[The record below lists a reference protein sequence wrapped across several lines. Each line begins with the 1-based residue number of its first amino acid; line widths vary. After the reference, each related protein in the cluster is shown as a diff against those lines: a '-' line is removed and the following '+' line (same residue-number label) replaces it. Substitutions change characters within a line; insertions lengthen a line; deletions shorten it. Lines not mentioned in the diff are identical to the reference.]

1 MNKRMQFTP
10 GTTPLLTA
18 MNNIRNVNNG
28 GLDLQPDYQ
37 RGFIWSSEFKNKLIY
52 SVIKKYPIGS
62 ISIRELNSKNSKGAL
77 QEVVDGQQRL
87 TTLYNFI
94 YNEYRISGEMA
105 KAIASDICDYL
116 KDSDDDKKLIVLR
129 KKLNNKGGFTLK
141 YNDLPEIIKDNIQAY
156 PLATVNISYASEEEI
171 AEYFRFLQNQEV
183 LRAGEI
189 INSIPDTH
197 LQKYLDKVQDI
208 DKLMDILGYSN
219 NRKEFDKLFYSII
232 GLYDKQINF
241 GTTNK
246 CIKEYVFNKK
256 TDLEGNALT
265 QTLKMINNL
274 NKVLSVDCKF
284 KANKRF
290 IKMLLLL
297 AGFEAIDF
305 NDNLDI
311 KLKKLDKI
319 NNMLSSFNSAE
330 RDVVN
335 KTFVGFSDKEIEE
348 YRLIALF
355 NKCAQTYRITEERIF
370 SLADKI
376 INEKKISVE

>member
-18 MNNIRNVNNG
+18 MNNIKNANNG

-37 RGFIWSSEFKNKLIY
+37 RGFIWSPEFKNKLIY

-87 TTLYNFI
+87 TTIYNFI

-105 KAIASDICDYL
+105 KAIAIDICDYL
-116 KDSDDDKKLIVLR
+116 KDNNDDKKLIALR

-156 PLATVNISYASEEEI
+156 PLATVNISYSSEEEI
-171 AEYFRFLQNQEV
+171 SEYFRFLQNQEV

-189 INSIPDTH
+189 INSIPETH
-197 LQKYLDKVQDI
+197 LQKYLDKVQNI

-256 TDLEGNALT
+256 TDLEGDALT

-274 NKVLSVDCKF
+274 NKVLDVECKF

-330 RDVVN
+330 RDIVN

-355 NKCAQTYRITEERIF
+355 NKGAQTYRITQERIF

-376 INEKKISVE
+376 HNEKKIPI

>member
-18 MNNIRNVNNG
+18 MNNIKNANNG

-37 RGFIWSSEFKNKLIY
+37 RGFIWGPEFKNKLIY

-87 TTLYNFI
+87 TTIYNFI

-105 KAIASDICDYL
+105 KAIALDICDYL
-116 KDSDDDKKLIVLR
+116 KDNNDDKKLIALR

-156 PLATVNISYASEEEI
+156 PLATVNISYSSEEEI
-171 AEYFRFLQNQEV
+171 SEYFRFLQNQEV

-189 INSIPDTH
+189 INSIPETH
-197 LQKYLDKVQDI
+197 LQKYLDKVQNI

-256 TDLEGNALT
+256 TDLEGDALT

-274 NKVLSVDCKF
+274 NKVLDVECKF

-330 RDVVN
+330 RDIVN

-355 NKCAQTYRITEERIF
+355 NKGAQTYRITQERIF

-376 INEKKISVE
+376 HNEKKISI

>member
-18 MNNIRNVNNG
+18 MNNIKNANNG

-37 RGFIWSSEFKNKLIY
+37 RGFIWSPEFKNKLIY

-87 TTLYNFI
+87 TTIYNFI

-105 KAIASDICDYL
+105 KAIALDICDYL
-116 KDSDDDKKLIVLR
+116 KDNNDDKKLIALR

-156 PLATVNISYASEEEI
+156 PLATVNISYSSEEEI
-171 AEYFRFLQNQEV
+171 SEYFRFLQNQEV

-189 INSIPDTH
+189 INSIPETH
-197 LQKYLDKVQDI
+197 LQKYLDKVQNI

-256 TDLEGNALT
+256 TDLEGDALT

-274 NKVLSVDCKF
+274 NKVLDVECKF

-297 AGFEAIDF
+297 AGFEAINF

-330 RDVVN
+330 RDIVN

-355 NKCAQTYRITEERIF
+355 NKGAQTYRITQERIF

-376 INEKKISVE
+376 HNEKKISI

>member
-18 MNNIRNVNNG
+18 MNSIRNICNG
-28 GLDLQPDYQ
+28 GLDLQPNYQ
-37 RGFIWSSEFKNKLIY
+37 RGFIWSPEFKNKLIY

-62 ISIRELNSKNSKGAL
+62 ISIRELNSQNDKGAL

-94 YNEYRISGEMA
+94 NDEYRISGEITKM
-105 KAIASDICDYL
+105 IALDICNYL
-116 KDSDDDKKLIVLR
+116 EGSCVDKKLTALR
-129 KKLNNKGGFTLK
+129 KKMHNKGGFTLK
-141 YNDLPEIIKDNIQAY
+141 YSDLPEVIKNNIQAY
-156 PLATVNISYASEEEI
+156 PLATVSISNSSEEEI

-189 INSIPDTH
+189 INSIPETC
-197 LQKYLDKVQDI
+197 LQKYLDKIQDL
-208 DKLMDILGYSN
+208 DKLMNILGYSN

-232 GLYDKQINF
+232 GLYDRQINF

-256 TDLEGNALT
+256 TDLEGQALT

-274 NKVLSVDCKF
+274 NKILNSECRF

-290 IKMLLLL
+290 IKM
-297 AGFEAIDF
+297 
-305 NDNLDI
+305 
-311 KLKKLDKI
+311 
-319 NNMLSSFNSAE
+319 
-330 RDVVN
+330 
-335 KTFVGFSDKEIEE
+335 
-348 YRLIALF
+348 
-355 NKCAQTYRITEERIF
+355 
-370 SLADKI
+370 
-376 INEKKISVE
+376 ISKWRRSYDD

>member
-18 MNNIRNVNNG
+18 MNNIKNVNNG

-37 RGFIWSSEFKNKLIY
+37 RGFIWSPEFKNKLIY

-87 TTLYNFI
+87 TTIYDFI

-105 KAIASDICDYL
+105 KAIALDICDYL
-116 KDSDDDKKLIVLR
+116 NDNNDDKKLIALR
-129 KKLNNKGGFTLK
+129 KKINNKGGFTLK

-156 PLATVNISYASEEEI
+156 PLATVNISYSSEEEI
-171 AEYFRFLQNQEV
+171 SEYFRFLQNQEV

-189 INSIPDTH
+189 INSIPETH
-197 LQKYLDKVQDI
+197 LQKYLEQVQNI

-256 TDLEGNALT
+256 TDLEGDALT

-274 NKVLSVDCKF
+274 NKVLEVECKF

-330 RDVVN
+330 RDIVN

-355 NKCAQTYRITEERIF
+355 NKGAQTYRITRERIF

-376 INEKKISVE
+376 HNEKKISI

>member
-18 MNNIRNVNNG
+18 MNNIKNVGNG

-94 YNEYRISGEMA
+94 YNEYRISGEMT
-105 KAIASDICDYL
+105 KAIAIDICDYL
-116 KDSDDDKKLIVLR
+116 KDNKDDKKLIALR

-156 PLATVNISYASEEEI
+156 PLATVNISYSSEEEI

-189 INSIPDTH
+189 INSIPETH

-256 TDLEGNALT
+256 TDLEGDALT

-274 NKVLSVDCKF
+274 NKVLDVECKF

-305 NDNLDI
+305 NDNLDVQ
-311 KLKKLDKI
+311 LKKLDKI

-330 RDVVN
+330 RDIVN

-355 NKCAQTYRITEERIF
+355 NKGAQTYRITQERIF

-376 INEKKISVE
+376 HNEKKILI

>member
-18 MNNIRNVNNG
+18 MNNIKNANNG

-37 RGFIWSSEFKNKLIY
+37 RGFIWSPEFKNKLIY

-87 TTLYNFI
+87 TTIYNFI

-105 KAIASDICDYL
+105 KAIALDICDYL
-116 KDSDDDKKLIVLR
+116 KDNNDDKKLIALR

-156 PLATVNISYASEEEI
+156 PLATINISYSSEEEI
-171 AEYFRFLQNQEV
+171 SEYFRFLQNQEV

-189 INSIPDTH
+189 INSIPETH
-197 LQKYLDKVQDI
+197 LQKYLDKVQNI

-256 TDLEGNALT
+256 TDLEGDALT

-274 NKVLSVDCKF
+274 NKVLNVECKF

-330 RDVVN
+330 RDIVN

-355 NKCAQTYRITEERIF
+355 NKGAQTYRITQERIF

-376 INEKKISVE
+376 HNEKKISI

>member
-18 MNNIRNVNNG
+18 MNNIKNANNG

-37 RGFIWSSEFKNKLIY
+37 RGFIWRPEFKNKLIY

-87 TTLYNFI
+87 TTIYNFI

-105 KAIASDICDYL
+105 KAIALDICDYL
-116 KDSDDDKKLIVLR
+116 KDNNDDKKLIALR

-141 YNDLPEIIKDNIQAY
+141 YNDLPEIIKNNIQAY
-156 PLATVNISYASEEEI
+156 PLATVNISYSSEEEI
-171 AEYFRFLQNQEV
+171 SEYFRFLQNQEV

-189 INSIPDTH
+189 INSIPETH
-197 LQKYLDKVQDI
+197 LQKYLDKVQNI

-256 TDLEGNALT
+256 TDLEGDALT

-274 NKVLSVDCKF
+274 NKVLDLECKF

-330 RDVVN
+330 RDIVN

-355 NKCAQTYRITEERIF
+355 NKGAQTYRITQERIF

-376 INEKKISVE
+376 HNEKKISI

>member
-18 MNNIRNVNNG
+18 MNNIKNANNG
-28 GLDLQPDYQ
+28 GLDLQPGYQ
-37 RGFIWSSEFKNKLIY
+37 RGFIWSPEFKNKLIY

-87 TTLYNFI
+87 TTIYNFI

-105 KAIASDICDYL
+105 KAIALDICDYL
-116 KDSDDDKKLIVLR
+116 KDNNDDKKLIALR

-156 PLATVNISYASEEEI
+156 PLATVNISYSSEEEI
-171 AEYFRFLQNQEV
+171 SEYFRFLQNQEV

-189 INSIPDTH
+189 INSIPETH
-197 LQKYLDKVQDI
+197 LQKYLDKVQNI

-256 TDLEGNALT
+256 TDLEGDALT

-274 NKVLSVDCKF
+274 NKVLDIECKF

-330 RDVVN
+330 RDIVN

-355 NKCAQTYRITEERIF
+355 NKGAQTYRITQERIF

-376 INEKKISVE
+376 HNEKKISI

>member
-18 MNNIRNVNNG
+18 MNNIKNVGNG

-62 ISIRELNSKNSKGAL
+62 VSIRELNSKNSKGAL

-94 YNEYRISGEMA
+94 YNEYRISGEMT
-105 KAIASDICDYL
+105 KAIAIDICDYL
-116 KDSDDDKKLIVLR
+116 KDNKDDKKLIALR

-156 PLATVNISYASEEEI
+156 PLATVNISYSSEEEI

-189 INSIPDTH
+189 INSIPETH

-256 TDLEGNALT
+256 TDLEGDALT

-274 NKVLSVDCKF
+274 NKVLDVECKF

-305 NDNLDI
+305 NDNLGVQ
-311 KLKKLDKI
+311 LKKLDKI

-330 RDVVN
+330 RDIVN

-355 NKCAQTYRITEERIF
+355 NKGAQTYRITQERIF

-376 INEKKISVE
+376 HNEKKILI

>member
-18 MNNIRNVNNG
+18 MNNIKNVNNG

-37 RGFIWSSEFKNKLIY
+37 RGFIWSPEFKNKLIY

-87 TTLYNFI
+87 TTIYNFI

-105 KAIASDICDYL
+105 KAIALDICDYL
-116 KDSDDDKKLIVLR
+116 KDNNDDKKLIALR

-141 YNDLPEIIKDNIQAY
+141 YKDLPEIIKDNIQAY
-156 PLATVNISYASEEEI
+156 PLATVNISYSSEEEI
-171 AEYFRFLQNQEV
+171 SEYFRFLQNQEV

-189 INSIPDTH
+189 INSIPETH
-197 LQKYLDKVQDI
+197 LQKYLDKVQNI

-256 TDLEGNALT
+256 TDLEGDALT

-274 NKVLSVDCKF
+274 NKVLDIECKF

-330 RDVVN
+330 RDIVN

-355 NKCAQTYRITEERIF
+355 NKGAQTYRIAQERIF

-376 INEKKISVE
+376 HNEKKISI

>member
-87 TTLYNFI
+87 TTLFNFI

-105 KAIASDICDYL
+105 KAIALDICDYL
-116 KDSDDDKKLIVLR
+116 KDNNDDKKLITLR

-156 PLATVNISYASEEEI
+156 PLATVNISYSSEEEI

-256 TDLEGNALT
+256 TDLEGDALA

-274 NKVLSVDCKF
+274 NKVLDVDSKF

-311 KLKKLDKI
+311 KLKKLNKI
-319 NNMLSSFNSAE
+319 NDMLSSFNSAE
-330 RDVVN
+330 RDIVN

-355 NKCAQTYRITEERIF
+355 NKGAQTYRIAQERIF

-376 INEKKISVE
+376 YNEKKISI

>member
-10 GTTPLLTA
+10 GTAPLLTA
-18 MNNIRNVNNG
+18 MNSIKNVNNG
-28 GLDLQPDYQ
+28 GLDLQPNYQ
-37 RGFIWSSEFKNKLIY
+37 RGFIWGSEFKNKLIY

-94 YNEYRISGEMA
+94 NDEYRISGEIT
-105 KAIASDICDYL
+105 KTIAMDICDYL
-116 KDSDDDKKLIVLR
+116 QYSNDDKKLIALR

-141 YNDLPEIIKDNIQAY
+141 YSDLPEVIKNNIQAY
-156 PLATVNISYASEEEI
+156 PLATVNISNSSEEEI

-189 INSIPDTH
+189 INSIPETH
-197 LQKYLDKVQDI
+197 LQKYLDKVQNI

-256 TDLEGNALT
+256 TDLEGEALT

-274 NKVLSVDCKF
+274 NKVLDVECRF

-330 RDVVN
+330 RDIVN
-335 KTFVGFSDKEIEE
+335 KTFVGFNDKEIEE

-355 NKCAQTYRITEERIF
+355 NKGAQTYRITQERIF

-376 INEKKISVE
+376 HNEKKISV

>member
-87 TTLYNFI
+87 TTLFNFI

-105 KAIASDICDYL
+105 KAIALDICDYL
-116 KDSDDDKKLIVLR
+116 KDNNDDKKLITLR

-141 YNDLPEIIKDNIQAY
+141 YNDLPEIVKDNIQAY
-156 PLATVNISYASEEEI
+156 PLATVNISYSSEEEI

-256 TDLEGNALT
+256 TDLEGDALA

-274 NKVLSVDCKF
+274 NKVLDVDSKF

-311 KLKKLDKI
+311 KLKKLNKI
-319 NNMLSSFNSAE
+319 NDMLSSFNSAE
-330 RDVVN
+330 RDIVN

-355 NKCAQTYRITEERIF
+355 NKGAQTYRITEERIF

>member
-18 MNNIRNVNNG
+18 MNNIKNANNG

-37 RGFIWSSEFKNKLIY
+37 RGFIWSPEFKNKLIY

-87 TTLYNFI
+87 TTIYNFI

-105 KAIASDICDYL
+105 KAIALDICDYL
-116 KDSDDDKKLIVLR
+116 KDNNDDKKLIALR

-156 PLATVNISYASEEEI
+156 PLATVNISYSSEEEI
-171 AEYFRFLQNQEV
+171 SEYFRFLQNQEV

-189 INSIPDTH
+189 INSIPETH
-197 LQKYLDKVQDI
+197 LQKYLDKVQNI

-256 TDLEGNALT
+256 TDLEGDALT

-274 NKVLSVDCKF
+274 NKVLDIECKF

-330 RDVVN
+330 RDIVN

-355 NKCAQTYRITEERIF
+355 NKGAQTYRITQERIF

-376 INEKKISVE
+376 HNEKKISI

>member
-10 GTTPLLTA
+10 GTMPLLTA
-18 MNNIRNVNNG
+18 MNNIKNVNNG

-52 SVIKKYPIGS
+52 SVIKQYPIGS

-94 YNEYRISGEMA
+94 NDEYRISGEIA
-105 KAIASDICDYL
+105 KTIALDISDYL
-116 KDSDDDKKLIVLR
+116 ENNTDDKKLIALR
-129 KKLNNKGGFTLK
+129 KKLNNKGGFTIK
-141 YNDLPEIIKDNIQAY
+141 YNDLPDIIKNNLQAY
-156 PLATVNISYASEEEI
+156 PLAIVNISYSSEKEI
-171 AEYFRFLQNQEV
+171 SEYFRFLQNQEV

-189 INSIPDTH
+189 INSIPETY
-197 LQKYLDKVQDI
+197 LQKYLDKIQDL
-208 DKLMDILGYSN
+208 DKLMNILGYSN
-219 NRKEFDKLFYSII
+219 NRKEFDKIFYSII
-232 GLYDKQINF
+232 GLYDRQINF

-256 TDLEGNALT
+256 NNLEGQALI
-265 QTLKMINNL
+265 QTLKMIENL
-274 NKVLSVDCKF
+274 NKILNTECRF
-284 KANKRF
+284 KANKRY

-305 NDNLDI
+305 NDNIDI

-319 NNMLSSFNSAE
+319 NSMLSSFNSAE
-330 RDVVN
+330 RDIVN
-335 KTFVGFSDKEIEE
+335 KTFVGFSEKEIEE

-355 NKCAQTYRITEERIF
+355 NKGAQTYRITEERIF

>member
-18 MNNIRNVNNG
+18 MNNIKNANNG

-37 RGFIWSSEFKNKLIY
+37 RGFIWSPEFKNKLIY

-87 TTLYNFI
+87 TTIYNFI

-105 KAIASDICDYL
+105 KAIALDICDYL
-116 KDSDDDKKLIVLR
+116 KDNNDDKKLIALR

-156 PLATVNISYASEEEI
+156 PLATVNISYSSEEEI
-171 AEYFRFLQNQEV
+171 SEYFRFLQNQEV

-189 INSIPDTH
+189 INSIPETH
-197 LQKYLDKVQDI
+197 LQKYLDKVQNI

-256 TDLEGNALT
+256 TDLEGDALT

-274 NKVLSVDCKF
+274 NKVLDVECKF

-330 RDVVN
+330 RDIVN

-355 NKCAQTYRITEERIF
+355 NKGAQTYRITQERIF

-376 INEKKISVE
+376 HNEKKIPV

>member
-1 MNKRMQFTP
+1 MNKRMQFAP

-18 MNNIRNVNNG
+18 INNIRNVSNG
-28 GLDLQPDYQ
+28 GLDLQPNYQ
-37 RGFIWSSEFKNKLIY
+37 RGFVWGAEFKNKLIY

-62 ISIRELNSKNSKGAL
+62 ISIRELNSKNTKGAL

-87 TTLYNFI
+87 TTLYNFV
-94 YNEYRISGEMA
+94 NDEYRISGEIT
-105 KAIASDICDYL
+105 KTIALDICDYL
-116 KDSDDDKKLIVLR
+116 EDNNSDDKKLTALR
-129 KKLNNKGGFTLK
+129 KKLHNKGGFTLK
-141 YNDLPEIIKDNIQAY
+141 YSDLPEIIKNNIQAY
-156 PLATVNISYASEEEI
+156 PLATVNISNSSEEEI
-171 AEYFRFLQNQEV
+171 SEYFRFLQNQEM

-189 INSIPDTH
+189 INSIPETY
-197 LQKYLDKVQDI
+197 LQKYLDKIQDV
-208 DKLMDILGYSN
+208 DKLMTILSYSN

-256 TDLEGNALT
+256 TDLEGDALM

-274 NKVLSVDCKF
+274 NKVLDVECKF

-330 RDVVN
+330 RDIVN

-355 NKCAQTYRITEERIF
+355 NKGAQTYRITRERIF

-376 INEKKISVE
+376 HNEKKISI

>member
-1 MNKRMQFTP
+1 M
-10 GTTPLLTA
+10 
-18 MNNIRNVNNG
+18 
-28 GLDLQPDYQ
+28 
-37 RGFIWSSEFKNKLIY
+37 
-52 SVIKKYPIGS
+52 
-62 ISIRELNSKNSKGAL
+62 
-77 QEVVDGQQRL
+77 
-87 TTLYNFI
+87 
-94 YNEYRISGEMA
+94 
-105 KAIASDICDYL
+105 
-116 KDSDDDKKLIVLR
+116 
-129 KKLNNKGGFTLK
+129 
-141 YNDLPEIIKDNIQAY
+141 
-156 PLATVNISYASEEEI
+156 ATVNISYASEEEI

-256 TDLEGNALT
+256 TDLEGDALT

-311 KLKKLDKI
+311 KLKNWTKLI
-319 NNMLSSFNSAE
+319 ICFQ
-330 RDVVN
+330 V
-335 KTFVGFSDKEIEE
+335 
-348 YRLIALF
+348 LIAPNAMLLIKLLLVLVIKKLK
-355 NKCAQTYRITEERIF
+355 NIGLLHY
-370 SLADKI
+370 L
-376 INEKKISVE
+376 INVLKLIV

>member
-10 GTTPLLTA
+10 GTAPLLTA
-18 MNNIRNVNNG
+18 MNSIKNVNNG
-28 GLDLQPDYQ
+28 GLDLQPNYQ
-37 RGFIWSSEFKNKLIY
+37 RGFIWGPEFKNKLIY

-94 YNEYRISGEMA
+94 NDEYRISGEIT
-105 KAIASDICDYL
+105 KTIALDICDYL
-116 KDSDDDKKLIVLR
+116 ESNNDDKKLIALR

-141 YNDLPEIIKDNIQAY
+141 YSDLPEVIKNNIQAY
-156 PLATVNISYASEEEI
+156 PLATVNISNSSEEEI

-189 INSIPDTH
+189 INSIPETH
-197 LQKYLDKVQDI
+197 LQKYLDKIQDL
-208 DKLMDILGYSN
+208 DKLMSILGYSN

-232 GLYDKQINF
+232 GLYDRQINF

-256 TDLEGNALT
+256 TDLEGQALT

-274 NKVLSVDCKF
+274 NKILNTECKF

-297 AGFEAIDF
+297 SGFEAIDF
-305 NDNLDI
+305 DDNLDI
-311 KLKKLDKI
+311 KLRKLDKI

-330 RDVVN
+330 RDIVN

-355 NKCAQTYRITEERIF
+355 NKGAQTYRITEERIF

-376 INEKKISVE
+376 INEKKIAV

>member
-18 MNNIRNVNNG
+18 MNSIRNISNG
-28 GLDLQPDYQ
+28 GLDLQPNYQ
-37 RGFIWSSEFKNKLIY
+37 RGFIWSPEFKNKLIY

-62 ISIRELNSKNSKGAL
+62 ISIRELNSQNDKGAL

-94 YNEYRISGEMA
+94 NDEYRISGEITKM
-105 KAIASDICDYL
+105 IALDICNYL
-116 KDSDDDKKLIVLR
+116 EGSCVDKKLTALR
-129 KKLNNKGGFTLK
+129 KKMHNKGGFTLK
-141 YNDLPEIIKDNIQAY
+141 YSDLPEVIKNNIQAY
-156 PLATVNISYASEEEI
+156 PLATVSISNSSEEEI

-189 INSIPDTH
+189 INSIPETC
-197 LQKYLDKVQDI
+197 LQKYLDKIQDL
-208 DKLMDILGYSN
+208 DKLMNILGYSN

-232 GLYDKQINF
+232 GLYDRQINF

-256 TDLEGNALT
+256 TDLEGQALT

-274 NKVLSVDCKF
+274 NKILNSECRF

-305 NDNLDI
+305 DDNIDI

-330 RDVVN
+330 RDIVN

-355 NKCAQTYRITEERIF
+355 NKGAQTYRITEERIF

-376 INEKKISVE
+376 MNERKILEV

>member
-18 MNNIRNVNNG
+18 MNNIKNVNNG

-87 TTLYNFI
+87 TTLFNFI

-105 KAIASDICDYL
+105 KAIALDICDYL
-116 KDSDDDKKLIVLR
+116 KDNNDDKKLITLR

-156 PLATVNISYASEEEI
+156 PLATVNISYSSEEEI

-256 TDLEGNALT
+256 TDLEGDALA

-274 NKVLSVDCKF
+274 NKVLDVDSKF

-311 KLKKLDKI
+311 KLKKLNKI
-319 NNMLSSFNSAE
+319 NDMLSSFNSAE
-330 RDVVN
+330 RDIVN

-355 NKCAQTYRITEERIF
+355 NKGAQTYRIAQERIF

-376 INEKKISVE
+376 YNEKKISI

>member
-18 MNNIRNVNNG
+18 MNNIKNANNG

-37 RGFIWSSEFKNKLIY
+37 RGFIWSPEFKNKLIY

-87 TTLYNFI
+87 TTIYNFI

-105 KAIASDICDYL
+105 KAIALDICDYL
-116 KDSDDDKKLIVLR
+116 KDNNDDKKLIALR

-156 PLATVNISYASEEEI
+156 PLATVNISYSSEEEI
-171 AEYFRFLQNQEV
+171 SEYFRFLQNQEV

-189 INSIPDTH
+189 INSIPETH
-197 LQKYLDKVQDI
+197 LQKYLDKVQNI

-232 GLYDKQINF
+232 GLYDKQISF

-256 TDLEGNALT
+256 TDLEGDALT

-274 NKVLSVDCKF
+274 NKVLDVECKF

-330 RDVVN
+330 RDIVN

-355 NKCAQTYRITEERIF
+355 NKGAQTYRITQERIF

-376 INEKKISVE
+376 HNEKKISI

>member
-87 TTLYNFI
+87 TTLFNFI

-105 KAIASDICDYL
+105 KAIALDICDYL
-116 KDSDDDKKLIVLR
+116 KDNNDDKKLITLR

-141 YNDLPEIIKDNIQAY
+141 YNDLPEIVKDNIQAY
-156 PLATVNISYASEEEI
+156 PLATVNISYSSEEEI

-256 TDLEGNALT
+256 TDLEGDALA

-274 NKVLSVDCKF
+274 NKVLDVDSKF

-311 KLKKLDKI
+311 KLKKLNKI
-319 NNMLSSFNSAE
+319 NDMLSSFNSAE
-330 RDVVN
+330 RDIVN

-355 NKCAQTYRITEERIF
+355 NKGAQTYRIAQERIF

-376 INEKKISVE
+376 YNEKKISI

>member
-1 MNKRMQFTP
+1 MNKRMQFAP

-18 MNNIRNVNNG
+18 INNIRNVSNG
-28 GLDLQPDYQ
+28 GLDLQPNYQ
-37 RGFIWSSEFKNKLIY
+37 RGFVWGSEFKNKLIY

-62 ISIRELNSKNSKGAL
+62 ISIRELNSKNTKGAL

-87 TTLYNFI
+87 TTLYNFV
-94 YNEYRISGEMA
+94 NDEYRISGEIT
-105 KAIASDICDYL
+105 KTIALDICDYL
-116 KDSDDDKKLIVLR
+116 EDNNSDDKKLTALR
-129 KKLNNKGGFTLK
+129 KKLHNKGGFTLK
-141 YNDLPEIIKDNIQAY
+141 YSDLPEIIKNNIQAY
-156 PLATVNISYASEEEI
+156 PLATVNISNSSEEEI
-171 AEYFRFLQNQEV
+171 SEYFRFLQNQEM

-189 INSIPDTH
+189 INSIPETY
-197 LQKYLDKVQDI
+197 LQKYLDKIQDV
-208 DKLMDILGYSN
+208 DKLMTILSYSN

-256 TDLEGNALT
+256 TDLEGDALM

-274 NKVLSVDCKF
+274 NKVLYVECKF

-330 RDVVN
+330 RDIVN

-355 NKCAQTYRITEERIF
+355 NKGAQTYRITQERIF

-376 INEKKISVE
+376 HNEKKISV

>member
-18 MNNIRNVNNG
+18 MNNIKNANNG

-37 RGFIWSSEFKNKLIY
+37 RGFIWSPEFKNKLIY

-87 TTLYNFI
+87 TTIYNFI

-105 KAIASDICDYL
+105 KAIAIDICDYL
-116 KDSDDDKKLIVLR
+116 KDNNDDKKLIALR

-156 PLATVNISYASEEEI
+156 PLATVNISYSSEEEI
-171 AEYFRFLQNQEV
+171 SEYFRFLQNQEV
-183 LRAGEI
+183 LRASEI
-189 INSIPDTH
+189 INSIPETH
-197 LQKYLDKVQDI
+197 LQKYLDKVQNI

-256 TDLEGNALT
+256 TDLEGDALT

-274 NKVLSVDCKF
+274 NKVLDVECKF

-330 RDVVN
+330 RDIVN

-355 NKCAQTYRITEERIF
+355 NKGAQTYRITQERIF

-376 INEKKISVE
+376 HNEKKIPI

>member
-18 MNNIRNVNNG
+18 MNNIKNANNG

-37 RGFIWSSEFKNKLIY
+37 RGFIWSPEFKNKLIY

-87 TTLYNFI
+87 TTIYNFI

-105 KAIASDICDYL
+105 KAIALDICDYL
-116 KDSDDDKKLIVLR
+116 KDNNDDKKLIALR

-156 PLATVNISYASEEEI
+156 PLATINISYSSEEEI
-171 AEYFRFLQNQEV
+171 SEYFRFLQNQEV

-189 INSIPDTH
+189 INSIPETH
-197 LQKYLDKVQDI
+197 LQKYLDKVQNI

-256 TDLEGNALT
+256 TDLEGDALT

-274 NKVLSVDCKF
+274 NKVLDVECKF

-330 RDVVN
+330 RDIVN

-355 NKCAQTYRITEERIF
+355 NKGAQTYRITQERIF

-376 INEKKISVE
+376 HNEKKISI